1 MKIYRK
7 EIQQIDT
14 GKKME
19 YVMSNG
25 TGVYMSGTVIGE
37 NTAPYHGLFI
47 KQKEQAEEIFLS
59 KVIEEI
65 TIGSN
70 QYHIYD
76 IETSEK
82 KYNGAEYL
90 ETFERYPYP
99 KAEYIIEDV
108 KITKSYIFSTRER
121 VLCISYKIENKSK
134 NIVNIKILPC
144 ITKREPF
151 TTKRE
156 SMLKLN
162 SIEAYDG
169 CKITMS
175 IKDNENLYIKSNNL
189 KYKNK
194 ASYING
200 INYNHAISDEEV
212 KTYIED
218 VFVPGEFSCKVKA
231 NTNKNIEL
239 YVSLDDIYLA
249 DEKYELEFLQNEWE
263 QKNKLATVGIDG
275 NYHELK
281 ALAISAKELSYIDN
295 ENKKIVLLKSLPNI
309 QKRAVYLKQLILSI
323 EGNYLILNKYKEAYR
338 ILNSIKYTI
347 EKYIEELS
355 PMDYYEVILMY
366 IYSLMRYLSVVKCK
380 KNEKEEIVKY
390 ITENVEKLLEDKELL
405 DDKKLI
411 SIDNKKYLR
420 LNSYWYNALKI
431 YVDLG
436 EFTDSKVKEIYSLAE
451 AIREEIINKFWDE
464 EKKVLKCEIS
474 EPSYATADMLYA
486 INLTY
491 PVVYDGIALKIL
503 DTCFKEL
510 YTPYGI
516 RLGEKTSRAYDG
528 YVYPHLTTLFIS
540 SNLRQN
546 GVTRATQKITYNL
559 VKELLAEISKQAIGT
574 VKYKYSEKTKNAYG
588 LPINT
593 LTNAELIRLYNM
605 LT

>member
-7 EIQQIDT
+7 EIQKIDT

-19 YVMSNG
+19 YVMANG
-25 TGVYMSGTVIGE
+25 TGIYMSGTVIGE

-47 KQKEQAEEIFLS
+47 KQKEQTEEIFLS
-59 KVIEEI
+59 KVIEKV

-70 QYHIYD
+70 KYHIYD

-90 ETFERYPYP
+90 ESFERYPYP
-99 KAEYIIEDV
+99 KAEYVIEEV
-108 KITKSYIFSTRER
+108 KIIKSYMFSTRER
-121 VLCISYKIENKSK
+121 VLCISYNIENKSK
-134 NIVNIKILPC
+134 NTVSLRISPC

-162 SIEAYDG
+162 SVETYDG
-169 CKITMS
+169 SKITMS
-175 IKDNENLYIKSNNL
+175 IKDNESLYIKSNNL

-194 ASYING
+194 PSYING
-200 INYNHAISDEEV
+200 INYNHSISDKEI

-218 VFVPGEFSCKVKA
+218 VFVPGEFYCKING

-239 YVSLDDIYLA
+239 YISLDDIYLA
-249 DEKYELEFLQNEWE
+249 DEKYEVDFLQKEWE
-263 QKNKLATVGIDG
+263 QKNKLATVGIDES
-275 NYHELK
+275 YHELK

-295 ENKKIVLLKSLPNI
+295 ENKKIVLLKSLPNV
-309 QKRAVYLKQLILSI
+309 QKKAPYLKQLILSI
-323 EGNYLILNKYKEAYR
+323 EGNYLNLNKHKEAYR

-347 EKYIEELS
+347 EKYTEELD
-355 PMDYYEVILMY
+355 MIDYYEIIFIY
-366 IYSLMRYLSVVKCK
+366 IHSLMRYLSIVKPK
-380 KNEKEEIVKY
+380 KEEKEDIIKY
-390 ITENVEKLLEDKELL
+390 ITEKVKMLLENKEVL
-405 DDKKLI
+405 DDKNLI
-411 SIDNKKYLR
+411 NINNKKYLR
-420 LNSYWYNALKI
+420 LNSYWYNTLRI
-431 YVDLG
+431 YLDLG
-436 EFTDSKVKEIYSLAE
+436 EFSDSKVKEMYSFAE
-451 AIREEIINKFWDE
+451 NVREEIINKFWDE
-464 EKKVLKCEIS
+464 EKKVLKYEVS
-474 EPSYATADMLYA
+474 EYPYATADMLYA
-486 INLTY
+486 MNLTY
-491 PVVYDGIALKIL
+491 PVVYDRMALKIL

-516 RLGEKTSRAYDG
+516 RLGEKDSDLYDG
-528 YVYPHLTTLFIS
+528 YVYPHLTTLFVN

-559 VKELLAEISKQAIGT
+559 VKELLSEIGKQTIGT
-574 VKYKYSEKTKNAYG
+574 IKYKYSENTKTAYG
-588 LPINT
+588 VPINA